1 MLYFPLIETTYPE
14 WSPVYAG
21 EPFIFFSPIFNFA
34 DSCISVGVA
43 LLLLCYRH
51 TFAQALELIS
61 PGQKSDQD
69 EASEG
74 DR

>member
-14 WSPVYAG
+14 WSPFYAG

-61 PGQKSDQD
+61 PGRKSDQD